1 MSKVLVILETANGKI
16 RPHCLPGITAGARIS
31 AATGKPLQLLVL
43 GADPSAADTIAAAGY
58 GATAVLSL
66 TAPGL
71 EPFTAEAWA
80 DAIVAIVATVKATG
94 GDGLIIGGSASSTL
108 RDALPRAAALL
119 DAPLVADVVEVKD
132 ATTFTRPVSAGRAL
146 LDVKVNAP
154 VVFFTARG
162 TEFEPA
168 QPGSAVSVTALQA
181 PALNSPGF
189 NNRGVQV
196 KSVQKTESSRPALT
210 EAKVVVSGGRGM
222 REGANFKLLEQLTD
236 LLGGALGA
244 SRAATYAGMVPA
256 NLQVGQTGKIVA
268 PDLYIAVALSG
279 AIQHLAGMKGSKVIV
294 AINKDEEAPLFQV
307 ADYAL
312 AAKWEDAIPR
322 LIELIKAKRGAA

>member
-16 RPHCLPGITAGARIS
+16 RPYCLPGITAGQRIS

-43 GADPSAADTIAAAGY
+43 GADPAAAEAIAAAGY
-58 GATAVLSL
+58 GATAVLSM
-66 TAPGL
+66 TGAGL

-80 DAIVAIVATVKATG
+80 DAIVAAIKASG
-94 GDGLIIGGSASSTL
+94 ASIIGGSASSAL

-119 DAPLVADVVEVKD
+119 DAPLVADIVGVKD
-132 ATTFTRPVSAGRAL
+132 AETFTRPVSAGRAL
-146 LDVKVNAP
+146 VDVKFSAP
-154 VVFFTARG
+154 VVCFTARG

-168 QPGSAVSVTALQA
+168 QPGSGVSVTALPA
-181 PALNSPGF
+181 PQV

-196 KSVQKTESSRPALT
+196 KGVQKTESSRPALT

-244 SRAATYAGMVPA
+244 SRAATDAGMVPA
-256 NLQVGQTGKIVA
+256 DLQVGQTGKIVA
-268 PDLYIAVALSG
+268 PDLYIAVAVSG

>member
-1 MSKVLVILETANGKI
+1 MSTVLVILETAGGKL
-16 RPHCLPGITAGARIS
+16 RPHSLPGITCGAQIA
-31 AATGKPLQLLVL
+31 AATGKQLQLLVL
-43 GADPSAADTIAAAGY
+43 GADASAAANEIAAAGY
-58 GATAVLSL
+58 GAAGVLTMS
-66 TAPGL
+66 APTL

-80 DAIVAIVATVKATG
+80 DAIVAAVKATG
-94 GDGLIIGGSASSTL
+94 ATIVGGTASSTT

-119 DAPLVADVVEVKD
+119 DAPMVSDVVGIKGPD
-132 ATTFTRPVSAGRAL
+132 TFTRPISAGRAL
-146 LDVKVNAP
+146 LDTKVSGP

-168 QPGSAVSVTALQA
+168 QPGAGVGVTALPA
-181 PALNSPGF
+181 PQV

-196 KSVQKTESSRPALT
+196 KGVQKTESSRPALT

-244 SRAATYAGMVPA
+244 SRAATDAGMVPA
-256 NLQVGQTGKIVA
+256 DLQVGQTGKIVA
-268 PDLYIAVALSG
+268 PDLYIAVAVSG
-279 AIQHLAGMKGSKVIV
+279 AIQHLAGMKGSKTIV
-294 AINKDEEAPLFQV
+294 AINKDEEAPIFQV

>member
-1 MSKVLVILETANGKI
+1 MSKVLVILETANGKL

-43 GADPSAADTIAAAGY
+43 GADASAAETIAAAGY
-58 GATAVLSL
+58 GATAVLAM

-80 DAIVAIVATVKATG
+80 DAIVAAVKAAG
-94 GDGLIIGGSASSTL
+94 AGDGLIVGGSASSTL

-119 DAPLVADVVEVKD
+119 DAPLVADVVGVKD

-146 LDVKVNAP
+146 LDVKVSAP

-168 QPGSAVSVTALQA
+168 QPGAGVSVSALQA
-181 PALNSPGF
+181 PQLS
-189 NNRGVQV
+189 NRGVQV
-196 KSVQKTESSRPALT
+196 KGVQKTESSRPALT

-244 SRAATYAGMVPA
+244 SRAATDAGMVPA
-256 NLQVGQTGKIVA
+256 DLQVGQTGKIVA
-268 PDLYIAVALSG
+268 PDLYIAVAVSG

>member
-1 MSKVLVILETANGKI
+1 MSKVLVIVETAGGKL
-16 RPHCLPGITAGARIS
+16 RPHCLPGITCAAQIA
-31 AATGKPLQLLVL
+31 AATGKQLQLLVL
-43 GADPSAADTIAAAGY
+43 GADPTAAAEAIAADGY
-58 GATAVLSL
+58 GAAGVL
-66 TAPGL
+66 TMAAPGL

-80 DAIVAIVATVKATG
+80 DAIVAAVKASGAT
-94 GDGLIIGGSASSTL
+94 IVGGSASSAL

-119 DAPLVADVVEVKD
+119 DAPLVSDVVAVKGAD
-132 ATTFTRPVSAGRAL
+132 TFTRPVSAGRAL
-146 LDVKVNAP
+146 IDVKVSAP

-168 QPGSAVSVTALQA
+168 QPASAVGVSALAGPQV
-181 PALNSPGF
+181 NG
-189 NNRGVQV
+189 RGVQV
-196 KSVQKTESSRPALT
+196 KGVQKTESSRPALT

-244 SRAATYAGMVPA
+244 SRAATDAGMVPA
-256 NLQVGQTGKIVA
+256 DLQVGQTGKIVA
-268 PDLYIAVALSG
+268 PDLYIAVAVSG

-322 LIELIKAKRGAA
+322 LIELIKAKKSAA

>member
-31 AATGKPLQLLVL
+31 AATGKPLELLVL
-43 GADPSAADTIAAAGY
+43 GADASAAETIAAAGY
-58 GATAVLSL
+58 GATAVLSMA
-66 TAPGL
+66 APGL

-80 DAIVAIVATVKATG
+80 DAIVAAVKASG
-94 GDGLIIGGSASSTL
+94 ASIVGGSASSTL

-119 DAPLVADVVEVKD
+119 DAPLVSDIVGVKD
-132 ATTFTRPVSAGRAL
+132 ADTFTRPVSAGRAL
-146 LDVKVNAP
+146 IDVKTSAP
-154 VVFFTARG
+154 VVCFTARG

-168 QPGSAVSVTALQA
+168 QPGSAVSVNTLAA
-181 PALNSPGF
+181 PAV

-196 KSVQKTESSRPALT
+196 KGVQKTESSRPALT

-244 SRAATYAGMVPA
+244 SRAATDAGMVPA
-256 NLQVGQTGKIVA
+256 DLQVGQTGKIVA
-268 PDLYIAVALSG
+268 PDLYIAVAVSG

-294 AINKDEEAPLFQV
+294 AINKDQEAPLFQV

>member
-43 GADPSAADTIAAAGY
+43 GADASAAETIAAAGY
-58 GATAVLSL
+58 GATAVLSMA
-66 TAPGL
+66 APGL

-80 DAIVAIVATVKATG
+80 DAIVAAVKAVG
-94 GDGLIIGGSASSTL
+94 GDGLNGLIIGGSASSTL

-119 DAPLVADVVEVKD
+119 DAPLVADVVGVKD

-146 LDVKVNAP
+146 VDVKVSAP
-154 VVFFTARG
+154 IVFFTARG

-168 QPGSAVSVTALQA
+168 QPGAGVSVSTLSA
-181 PALNSPGF
+181 PQV

-196 KSVQKTESSRPALT
+196 KGVQKTESSRPALT

-244 SRAATYAGMVPA
+244 SRAATDAGMVPA
-256 NLQVGQTGKIVA
+256 DLQVGQTGKIVA
-268 PDLYIAVALSG
+268 PDLYIAVAVSG